1 MRTQDRTPRGPEPG
15 VEAAQRHGRE
25 RKVSPIPPTMNLEVI
40 YEDADVV
47 AINKPPGLTV
57 HKTSADD
64 PQTTLADLALERWPE
79 IRSVGEDSLRPGIV
93 HRLDRD
99 TSGIILLAKNQRAF
113 EYLKKLFQ
121 DHTLRK
127 TYLALVHGAP
137 AKPSGTIDAP
147 VARVG
152 AKTTT
157 RIHGTR
163 DLVERSAITD
173 YRTSRRFSNYTLL
186 ECMPRTG
193 RTHQIR
199 AHLKLLGCPIAGDP
213 LYAAGKPSIPG
224 LDRPFLHAW
233 KLELTLPS
241 GTAMSLEADL
251 PETLQKVLDTLQ

>member
-1 MRTQDRTPRGPEPG
+1 MT
-15 VEAAQRHGRE
+15 
-25 RKVSPIPPTMNLEVI
+25 LEVI
-40 YEDADVV
+40 YEDTDLV

-64 PQTTLADLALERWPE
+64 PQTTLADLARERWPQ
-79 IRSVGEDSLRPGIV
+79 IAGVGEDPLRPGIV

-99 TSGIILLAKNQRAF
+99 TSGIIVIAKTQSAF

-121 DHTLRK
+121 EHTIRK
-127 TYLALVHGAP
+127 TYLALVYGAP
-137 AKPSGTIDAP
+137 KTPSGTIDAP
-147 VARVG
+147 VGRVG

-157 RIHGTR
+157 HIHGTR
-163 DLVERSAITD
+163 DLVERSAVTD
-173 YRTSRRFSNYTLL
+173 YRTSKKFADYTLL

-199 AHLKLLGCPIAGDP
+199 AHLKSIGAPIVGDP
-213 LYAAGKPSIPG
+213 LYSAGKPTLG

-241 GTAMSLEADL
+241 GTAMALEADL
-251 PETLQKVLDTLQ
+251 PAPLQKVLDTLQ

>member
-1 MRTQDRTPRGPEPG
+1 
-15 VEAAQRHGRE
+15 
-25 RKVSPIPPTMNLEVI
+25 MNDLSVI

-47 AINKPPGLTV
+47 AINKPPSLTV

-64 PQTTLADLALERWPE
+64 PQITLADMAVERWPE
-79 IRSVGEDSLRPGIV
+79 MKGVGEDPLRPGIV

-99 TSGIILLAKNQRAF
+99 TSGIILLAKNQPAF
-113 EYLKKLFQ
+113 DYLKKLFQ
-121 DHTLRK
+121 DHTIQK
-127 TYLALVHGAP
+127 TYLALVYGAP
-137 AKPSGTIDAP
+137 AKSSGTIDAP

-173 YRTSRRFSNYTLL
+173 YRTSRRFTEYTLL

-199 AHLKLLGCPIAGDP
+199 AHLKMLGCPIVGDP
-213 LYAAGKPSIPG
+213 LYATGKPAPLG

-233 KLELTLPS
+233 KLQLTLPS
-241 GTAMSLEADL
+241 GTAMALEADL

>member
-1 MRTQDRTPRGPEPG
+1 MTL
-15 VEAAQRHGRE
+15 
-25 RKVSPIPPTMNLEVI
+25 SVI
-40 YEDADVV
+40 YEDNDVV

-57 HKTSADD
+57 HKTSTDD
-64 PQTTLADLALERWPE
+64 PQITLADLAVERWPE
-79 IRSVGEDSLRPGIV
+79 MANVGDPPPEVRPPSGGPTSGNLRPGIV

-99 TSGIILLAKNQRAF
+99 TSGIIILAKNQPAF

-121 DHTLRK
+121 EHTIRK
-127 TYLALVHGAP
+127 TYLALVYGAP

-173 YRTSRRFSNYTLL
+173 YRTSRRFQDYTLL

-199 AHLKLLGCPIAGDP
+199 AHLKAIGCPIVGDP
-213 LYAAGKPSIPG
+213 LYASKLQATSYKLG

-241 GTAMSLEADL
+241 GTAMLLEADL
-251 PETLQKVLDTLQ
+251 PEDLQKTLDMLES

>member
-1 MRTQDRTPRGPEPG
+1 MEI
-15 VEAAQRHGRE
+15 E
-25 RKVSPIPPTMNLEVI
+25 SLEVI

-64 PQTTLADLALERWPE
+64 PQTTLADMALERWPE
-79 IRSVGEDSLRPGIV
+79 IKGVGEDPLRPGIV

-99 TSGIILLAKNQRAF
+99 TSGIILIAKNQPSF
-113 EYLKKLFQ
+113 EYLKNLFQ
-121 DHTLRK
+121 EHTIRK
-127 TYLALVHGAP
+127 TYLALVYGAP

-157 RIHGTR
+157 HIHGTR
-163 DLVERSAITD
+163 DLVERSAVTD
-173 YRTSRRFSNYTLL
+173 YRTAHQFKDYTLL

-199 AHLKLLGCPIAGDP
+199 AHLQSIGAPIVGDT
-213 LYAAGKPSIPG
+213 LYASGKPTLG
-224 LDRPFLHAW
+224 LARPFLHAW

-251 PETLQKVLDTLQ
+251 PDALQKALDTLQ

>member
-1 MRTQDRTPRGPEPG
+1 M
-15 VEAAQRHGRE
+15 A
-25 RKVSPIPPTMNLEVI
+25 LEVI

-64 PQTTLADLALERWPE
+64 LQTTLADMAVERWPE
-79 IRSVGEDSLRPGIV
+79 MKGVGEDPLRPGIV

-99 TSGIILLAKNQRAF
+99 TSGIIVLAKNQPSF
-113 EYLKKLFQ
+113 EYLKQLFKE
-121 DHTLRK
+121 HTIRK
-127 TYLALVHGAP
+127 TYLALVYGTP
-137 AKPSGTIDAP
+137 KTPSGTIDAP
-147 VARVG
+147 VGRVG

-157 RIHGTR
+157 HIHGTR

-173 YRTSRRFSNYTLL
+173 YRTSHRYTDYTLL

-199 AHLKLLGCPIAGDP
+199 AHLKSIGAPIVGDP
-213 LYAAGKPSIPG
+213 LYSAGKPTLG

-251 PETLQKVLDTLQ
+251 PEALQKVLDTLQ